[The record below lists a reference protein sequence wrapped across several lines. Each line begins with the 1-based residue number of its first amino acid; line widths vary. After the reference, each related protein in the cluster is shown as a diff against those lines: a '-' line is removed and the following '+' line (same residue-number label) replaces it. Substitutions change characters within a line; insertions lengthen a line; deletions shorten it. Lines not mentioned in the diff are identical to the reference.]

1 MGQTVRI
8 RAMDSRTGRKNRRG
22 ATAATIPA
30 VLALAATT
38 WAATTWAAAGAS
50 AWAQDNTARTQGGDA
65 LSLPAVSVTASGPA
79 NPALA
84 ADGYV
89 APASV
94 GATKTGASL
103 LETPQTV
110 TAITREE
117 LDSRRPQ
124 TVRSVLR
131 YAPGVQISEDADN
144 RLDSLSARGFA
155 LDQYLNGLKQLSGTW
170 AVPKT
175 EPYLLERAEV
185 LTGPSSVLYG
195 QASPG
200 GILNMVAK
208 RPTAE
213 PLHQLEVQTGT
224 GAMMQGAF
232 DLGGPLDKEGRVL
245 YRLTGIGRTAETQTD
260 HTKEQRIAIAPSVT
274 WKPDDDTSLTVLA
287 GYLHDPKGGIW
298 NLLPYSGTLQP
309 NRYGRISPSFY
320 TGDTGFERFKRDQT
334 QIGYEFEHRFGKA
347 LTVRQNARY
356 THIDIDYASVQG
368 LNLQADQRTLNRQTY
383 TADEQLDTFA
393 IDNQAELKLETGP
406 LSHTLLAGL
415 DYQRIGWD
423 NFTRFGAAPT
433 LDILT
438 PNHNQVITLPGVFQN
453 AYQTQSQVGAY
464 LQDQIRLGGWS
475 LLLAGREDWATTDS
489 ENRLTNRRTSQ
500 FDRAFTGR
508 VGLTYL
514 FDNGLAPYASYATS
528 FQPVAGTNR
537 LGAAFEPT
545 KGKQVEV
552 GVKFQPKGLNS
563 FVTASAFDL
572 RQTNVTT
579 PDPVNPNFSV
589 QTGEVRSRGV
599 ELSGVASL
607 TDGLSVRAS
616 YAYLDNEIIKD
627 NSGNA
632 GHRLSNVPA
641 HIASLWADYT
651 IQEQTLKGLG
661 FGGGGRYVG
670 STYATNANTA
680 KIPDYAVF
688 DAAVHYD
695 LGEAVPT
702 LQGTQLALNASNI
715 FDKEY
720 VSVCS
725 AVGCRWGLGRTVY
738 ASVRY
743 SW

>member
-1 MGQTVRI
+1 
-8 RAMDSRTGRKNRRG
+8 MDSRKGRKNRRG

-30 VLALAATT
+30 VLAMAAT
-38 WAATTWAAAGAS
+38 AWAAAGAS
-50 AWAQDNTARTQGGDA
+50 AWAQDSTARTQGGDA
-65 LSLPAVSVTASGPA
+65 LNLPAVSVTASGPA

-110 TAITREE
+110 TVITREE

-213 PLHQLEVQTGT
+213 PLHQVEVQTGT

-309 NRYGRISPSFY
+309 NRYGKISPSFY
-320 TGDTGFERFKRDQT
+320 TGDTGFESFRRDQT

-383 TADEQLDTFA
+383 TADERLDTFA

-423 NFTRFGAAPT
+423 NFTRFGTAPT
-433 LDILT
+433 LDILA

-489 ENRLTNRRTSQ
+489 ENRLINRRTSQ
-500 FDRAFTGR
+500 FNRAFTGR

-537 LGAAFEPT
+537 QGAAFEPT

-552 GVKFQPKGLNS
+552 GVKFQPKGFNS

-572 RQTNVTT
+572 RQSNVTT

-616 YAYLDNEIIKD
+616 YAYLDNEITKD

-632 GHRLSNVPA
+632 GHRLNNVPA

-651 IQEQTLKGLG
+651 IQELALKGLG

-670 STYATNANTA
+670 STYATNANTV

-695 LGEAVPT
+695 LGQAVPS
-702 LQGTQLALNASNI
+702 LQGTQLAVNASNI

>member
-8 RAMDSRTGRKNRRG
+8 RAAESQGKKTSRRN
-22 ATAATIPA
+22 AAIPAMLAVAATVWTP
-30 VLALAATT
+30 
-38 WAATTWAAAGAS
+38 
-50 AWAQDNTARTQGGDA
+50 AWAQDAAGQQGAGQQRIGQQGGA
-65 LSLPAVSVTASGPA
+65 TLSLPAVSVTASPG

-89 APASV
+89 APAAL
-94 GATKTGASL
+94 GATKTGAAL
-103 LETPQTV
+103 LETPQTITV
-110 TAITREE
+110 ITREE
-117 LDSRRPQ
+117 LDARRPQ

-144 RLDSLSARGFA
+144 RLDSLTARGFA

-213 PLHQLEVQTGT
+213 PLHQVEIQSGT

-260 HTKEQRIAIAPSVT
+260 HTREQRIAIAPSVT
-274 WKPDDDTSLTVLA
+274 WKPDDDTSLTLLA

-320 TGDTGFERFKRDQT
+320 TGDTGFESFKRDQS

-383 TADEQLDTFA
+383 TADERLDSFA
-393 IDNQAELKLETGP
+393 IDNQAELKLDTGP
-406 LSHTLLAGL
+406 LSHTLLAGV
-415 DYQRIGWD
+415 DYQRINWD
-423 NFTRFGAAPT
+423 NLTRFGAAPT
-433 LDILT
+433 LDILA
-438 PNHNQVITLPGVFQN
+438 PNYNQVIRLPGIFQN

-475 LLLAGREDWATTDS
+475 LLLGGREDWATTDN
-489 ENRLTNRRTSQ
+489 ENRVTNRRTSQ

-537 LGAAFEPT
+537 QGAAFEPT

-552 GVKFQPKGLNS
+552 GLKFQPKGSNS
-563 FVTASAFDL
+563 FATVSAFDL

-579 PDPVNPNFSV
+579 PDPVNANFNV
-589 QTGEVRSRGV
+589 QTGEIRSRGV

-607 TDGLSVRAS
+607 SNGLNVRAS
-616 YAYLDNEIIKD
+616 YAYLDNKITKD
-627 NSGNA
+627 NSGNV
-632 GHRLSNVPA
+632 GHRLNNVPA

-651 IQEQTLKGLG
+651 IQAQALKGLG
-661 FGGGGRYVG
+661 FGGGARYVG
-670 STYATNANTA
+670 PTYATNANTV
-680 KIPDYAVF
+680 KIPDYTVF

-695 LGEAVPT
+695 LGQALPS
-702 LQGTQLALNASNI
+702 LQGTQLAVNASNI
-715 FDKEY
+715 FDREY
-720 VSVCS
+720 VSFCS
-725 AVGCRWGLGRTVY
+725 AVGCRYGLGRTVY